1 MAGINADCLVQSI
14 KDALLR
20 INVQLSQCR
29 GQCYDGASNMSE
41 SRSGVA
47 TQISREEK
55 RALYTHCF
63 WHALNLAVVDAIKQ
77 SKVCRD
83 AMETAFEITKL
94 IKFSPKRNA
103 AFDRIKAEPKEEE
116 SGIGV
121 GIRTFCPTR
130 WTVRGNAIESILENY
145 QVLNQLWEECL
156 ETRLDPDVKGRIIGV
171 KSRMAHYN
179 LFFSSFFL
187 Q

>member
-1 MAGINADCLVQSI
+1 MADECTDIANKEQFTICIRWVGEDLQDHEDFIGLYEVAGINADCLVQSI

-20 INVQLSQCR
+20 INVQLSKCR
-29 GQCYDGASNMSE
+29 GQCYDGASNMNG

-63 WHALNLAVVDAIKQ
+63 GHALNLAVADAIKQ
-77 SKVCRD
+77 SKVCRY
-83 AMETAFEITKL
+83 AMETAFEINKL

-103 AFDRIKAEPKEEE
+103 AFDQIKAEPKEEE

-130 WTVRGNAIESILENY
+130 WTVRGNAIESMLENY
-145 QVLNQLWEECL
+145 QV
-156 ETRLDPDVKGRIIGV
+156 
-171 KSRMAHYN
+171 
-179 LFFSSFFL
+179 
-187 Q
+187 

>member
-20 INVQLSQCR
+20 INVQLSQFH
-29 GQCYDGASNMSE
+29 GQHYDGASNMSG

-63 WHALNLAVVDAIKQ
+63 GHALNLALAVADAIKQ

-83 AMETAFEITKL
+83 AMETAFEIT
-94 IKFSPKRNA
+94 
-103 AFDRIKAEPKEEE
+103 
-116 SGIGV
+116 
-121 GIRTFCPTR
+121 
-130 WTVRGNAIESILENY
+130 
-145 QVLNQLWEECL
+145 
-156 ETRLDPDVKGRIIGV
+156 
-171 KSRMAHYN
+171 
-179 LFFSSFFL
+179 
-187 Q
+187 